1 MNETTIT
8 TGKVRLS
15 YAHLFTP
22 TTAPGS
28 DVAKYSVSV
37 IIDKNDKAT
46 IDKLNAAIEKAK
58 QVGIATKWG
67 GKLPKNLHLPLRDGD
82 AERDDAAYENAFFF
96 NCSSTR
102 QPSVVDR
109 SLNLI
114 LDPSEVYSGCYAR
127 VNVNLYPYDSNG
139 NRGIAVGLNSVQKVA
154 DGEMLGGG
162 APKVEDA
169 FADDFDDDL
178 LD

>member
-15 YAHLFTP
+15 YAHLFVP

-37 IIDKNDKAT
+37 IIDKNDKET
-46 IDKLNAAIEKAK
+46 LDKFKTAIEKAK
-58 QVGIATKWG
+58 QQGIVSKWG
-67 GKLPKNLHLPLRDGD
+67 GKEPKNLHMPLRDGD
-82 AERDDAAYENAFFF
+82 AERDDEAYSNSYFF

-109 SLNLI
+109 KLNLI
-114 LDPSEVYSGCYAR
+114 LDPGEVYSGCYAR

-139 NRGIAVGLNSVQKVA
+139 NRGIAVGLNSVQKIA

-162 APKVEDA
+162 APKVADA
-169 FADDFDDDL
+169 FGDDFDDDL

>member
-1 MNETTIT
+1 MNETTVT

-28 DVAKYSVSV
+28 DIAKYSVSV
-37 IIDKNDKAT
+37 IIDKNDKET
-46 IDKLNAAIEKAK
+46 LNKINAAIEKA
-58 QVGIATKWG
+58 QQQGITTKWG

-82 AERDDAAYENAFFF
+82 AERDDAAYANSYFF
-96 NCSSTR
+96 NCSSQR
-102 QPSVVDR
+102 QPAVVDR
-109 SLNLI
+109 YRNEI
-114 LDPSEVYSGCYAR
+114 LDASEVYSGCYAR
-127 VNVNLYPYDSNG
+127 VNINFYPYDSNG
-139 NRGIAVGLNSVQKVA
+139 NRGIAVGLNAVQKVA

-162 APKVEDA
+162 APKIADA
-169 FADDFDDDL
+169 FADDLDDDF

>member
-8 TGKVRLS
+8 TGKVLLS

-22 TTAPGS
+22 TKAPGS
-28 DVAKYSVSV
+28 DIAKYSVSV
-37 IIDKNDKAT
+37 IIDKNDKET
-46 IDKLNAAIEKAK
+46 LNKINAAIEKA
-58 QVGIATKWG
+58 QQQGIASKWG

-82 AERDDAAYENAFFF
+82 TDRDDPAYANAYFF

-102 QPSVVDR
+102 QPAVVDKYR
-109 SLNLI
+109 NEI
-114 LDPSEVYSGCYAR
+114 LDPAEVYSGCYAR
-127 VNVNLYPYDSNG
+127 VNVNFYPYDSNG
-139 NRGIAVGLNSVQKVA
+139 NRGIAVGLNAVQKVA
-154 DGEMLGGG
+154 DGTMLGSG
-162 APKVEDA
+162 APRIEDA